1 MNPLSPI
8 RCDVGIFGVSV
19 NRNIVGGLYG
29 RDVELAQISRTLE
42 RVSSREISP
51 AGAVIMLSGVS
62 GAGKSALAE
71 AVLEEAE
78 HLGYDCVRTACEPFH
93 EGMSYFPV
101 RELVRQMAGGRPVGE
116 LVAEQFG
123 SGSSEVEM
131 AAVSESISADPDS
144 RREAIVATFTNVIMG
159 DYRKTGSSPRLLFID
174 DLEHLDVGS
183 ADALICLVSRLNE
196 GPVVIL
202 GAFRSDRV
210 AEPTHPIR
218 PVIASARR
226 MEGVYQNH
234 EMRGFDVVGFGS
246 LVESLLGGPAK
257 LPETVTRKLYEETEG
272 NPLFTRELIRM
283 LCSPDPRSGRVSLS
297 QVDDVWLFD
306 GDIGSWDIPDSVEEV
321 IASRLNLLDVEER
334 HELELAAVVGRRF
347 AFAVLHG
354 LMEAGEDELLRDMEK
369 FLDVDLI
376 RELQTSDESFEFSHG
391 KIRDVLY
398 AQLSGLRKRRLHAQV
413 AGVISNLRASSN
425 EDWDALIGEHLYLAA
440 KYADAFPYL
449 LRAARNAQ
457 ATGASTEA
465 AALFGKALESSDG
478 VVFDGDDSRASIQ
491 LELVNA
497 YISASEV
504 VKAGRLLA
512 QLTGAANPSSI
523 RTVALDLLG
532 DVLLFE
538 GEIDQA
544 LAAYEESRR
553 LAEALDDTEAL
564 CEVLC
569 DLAELHGRQYE
580 RQAGI
585 APAIAES
592 HRIQYVTHVDE
603 AFAMRA
609 DLAPGPLR
617 ARALRNKAKLSRVS
631 GDLSVAES
639 LYRQAIDTVDG
650 RVASHRFLV
659 PYAKTLRRAGKA
671 KEALEHIERVISW
684 STQVGSARSQAIG
697 WQYKATFLMTLAK
710 DEKSFSEANAAA
722 ERALHGHRSIG
733 YAQGIRET
741 EIVLGEIALRTGD
754 LRRALEWFTSAAD
767 ARDLASNELLEV
779 IAIEL
784 DANGEE
790 DRAALIRDSVE
801 AEAATA

>member
-1 MNPLSPI
+1 MQ
-8 RCDVGIFGVSV
+8 VS
-19 NRNIVGGLYG
+19 RNIVGRLYG
-29 RDVELAQISRTLE
+29 RDAELASIRRTLE
-42 RVSSREISP
+42 RVTAQDAGP
-51 AGAVIMLSGVS
+51 AGSVVMLSGAS

-71 AVLEEAE
+71 AVLSAAEE
-78 HLGYDCVRTACEPFH
+78 LGYRCFRTACEPFH

-101 RELVRQMAGGRPVGE
+101 RELVRQMAEGRPVGDV
-116 LVAEQFG
+116 VADQFG
-123 SGSSEVEM
+123 ATSSEVEM
-131 AAVSESISADPDS
+131 AAVSESISADPAS

-159 DYRKTGSSPRLLFID
+159 DYRQPDSSPKLLFID

-183 ADALICLVSRLNE
+183 ADALICLVSRLGE
-196 GPVVIL
+196 GPVVVL
-202 GAFRSDRV
+202 GAYRSDRV
-210 AEPTHPIR
+210 AESTHPVR

-234 EMRGFDVVGFGS
+234 EIRGFGRSGFQA
-246 LVESLLGGPAK
+246 LLESLLGGPANLPDSVTNK
-257 LPETVTRKLYEETEG
+257 LFDETEG

-283 LCSPDPRSGRVSLS
+283 LCSPDPRSGRVSLREI
-297 QVDDVWLFD
+297 DGAWRFE
-306 GDIGSWDIPDSVEEV
+306 GDIGAWDIPDSVEEV
-321 IASRLNLLDVEER
+321 IASRLNLLAVEER
-334 HELELAAVVGRRF
+334 RELELAAVVGRRF

-354 LMEAGEDELLRDMEK
+354 LMEAGEDELLEDLEK

-413 AGVISNLRASSN
+413 ADVISNLRASSN

-440 KYADAFPYL
+440 KHADAFPYL

-457 ATGASTEA
+457 ATGASSEA
-465 AALFGKALESSDG
+465 AVLFGKVLESSDG
-478 VVFDGDDSRASIQ
+478 VVFTGDDSRASIQ

-497 YISASEV
+497 HIGASEV
-504 VKAGRLLA
+504 ADAGRLLS
-512 QLTGAANPSSI
+512 QLTDAANPPSV
-523 RTVALDLLG
+523 RVVALDLLG

-538 GEIDQA
+538 GEVDQA
-544 LAAYEESRR
+544 LTAYEESRR
-553 LAEALDDTEAL
+553 LAEALDDTQAL

-585 APAIAES
+585 SPARAEDHRLQYIA
-592 HRIQYVTHVDE
+592 QVDR
-603 AFAMRA
+603 AFAMHT
-609 DLAPGPLR
+609 DIPPGPLK

-631 GDLSVAES
+631 GDLSTAES
-639 LYRQAIDTVDG
+639 LYRQAIDTVDS
-650 RVASHRFLV
+650 RVTSHRFLI

-671 KEALEHIERVISW
+671 EDALNVIEKVLSW

-697 WQYKATFLMTLAK
+697 WQYKATFLMTLATD
-710 DEKSFSEANAAA
+710 DESFAESYATA

-741 EIVLGEIALRTGD
+741 EIVLGEISLRTGD
-754 LRRALEWFTSAAD
+754 LTRAIEWFGSAAD
-767 ARDLASNELLEV
+767 ARDLADADLLDA

-790 DRAALIRDSVE
+790 DRAAVVRGAIDL
-801 AEAATA
+801 EAASA

>member
-19 NRNIVGGLYG
+19 NRNNVGGLYG
-29 RDVELAQISRTLE
+29 RDSELALITRTLE
-42 RVSSREISP
+42 RVGRRETSP
-51 AGAVIMLSGVS
+51 AGAMIMLSGVS

-71 AVLEEAE
+71 AVLETAE
-78 HLGYDCVRTACEPFH
+78 QMGYDCVRTACEPFH

-101 RELVRQMAGGRPVGE
+101 RELVRQMANGRPVGE

-131 AAVSESISADPDS
+131 AAVSESISADPAS

-159 DYRKTGSSPRLLFID
+159 EYRKAGSSPQLLFID
-174 DLEHLDVGS
+174 DLEHLDAGS
-183 ADALICLVSRLNE
+183 ADALICLVSRLSE

-210 AEPTHPIR
+210 AEPTHPVR
-218 PVIASARR
+218 PVIVSARR
-226 MEGVYQNH
+226 MEGIYQNH
-234 EMRGFDVVGFGS
+234 EIRGFDVAGFGS
-246 LVESLLGGPAK
+246 LVESLLGGSAK
-257 LPETVTRKLYEETEG
+257 LPDTVTRKLYEETEG

-321 IASRLNLLDVEER
+321 IASRLNLLDVQER

-440 KYADAFPYL
+440 KHAEAFPYL
-449 LRAARNAQ
+449 LRAARNAL
-457 ATGASTEA
+457 AMGASAEA
-465 AALFGKALESSDG
+465 AVLYRKALESSDG
-478 VVFDGDDSRASIQ
+478 VVFNGDDSRASIQ

-497 YISASEV
+497 YIAASEV
-504 VKAGRLLA
+504 TNAGRLLA

-523 RTVALDLLG
+523 RTVALDLMG
-532 DVLLFE
+532 DVLMFE
-538 GEIDQA
+538 GEIDRA
-544 LAAYEESRR
+544 LDAYQESRR

-585 APAIAES
+585 APEIAER
-592 HRIQYVTHVDE
+592 HRVQYVAHVDE

-631 GDLSVAES
+631 GDLSAAEN

-671 KEALEHIERVISW
+671 QEALDHIERVISW

-710 DEKSFSEANAAA
+710 DDESFSQANSTA
-722 ERALHGHRSIG
+722 ERALHAHQSIG

-754 LRRALEWFTSAAD
+754 LPRAIEWFTSAAD
-767 ARDLASNELLEV
+767 ARDLESNELLEV

-790 DRAALIRDSVE
+790 DRAALIRESIE
-801 AEAATA
+801 AEAATV

>member
-29 RDVELAQISRTLE
+29 RDAELAQISRTLE
-42 RVSSREISP
+42 RVSRRETSP

-71 AVLEEAE
+71 AVLKAAE
-78 HLGYDCVRTACEPFH
+78 QLGYDCVRTACEPFH

-131 AAVSESISADPDS
+131 AAVSESISADPAS

-159 DYRKTGSSPRLLFID
+159 DYRKTGSPPRLLFVD

-210 AEPTHPIR
+210 AEPTHPVR

-226 MEGVYQNH
+226 MEGVYQHH
-234 EMRGFDVVGFGS
+234 EIRGFDHVGFGA
-246 LVESLLGGPAK
+246 LLESLLGGPAK
-257 LPETVTRKLYEETEG
+257 LPEKVTRKLYEETEG

-297 QVDDVWLFD
+297 QVEDVWLFE

-440 KYADAFPYL
+440 KYSDAFPYL

-504 VKAGRLLA
+504 AKAGRLIS
-512 QLTGAANPSSI
+512 QLTGEANPSSI

-544 LAAYEESRR
+544 LRAYEESRR
-553 LAEALDDTEAL
+553 LAEALGDTEAL

-592 HRIQYVTHVDE
+592 HRIQYITHVDE
-603 AFAMRA
+603 AFAMRN
-609 DLAPGPLR
+609 DLPPGPLR

-671 KEALEHIERVISW
+671 NEALEHIERVISW

-697 WQYKATFLMTLAK
+697 WQYKATFLMTLAH
-710 DEKSFSEANAAA
+710 DEKSFSEANATA
-722 ERALHGHRSIG
+722 ERALNGHRSIG

-754 LRRALEWFTSAAD
+754 LPRALEWFTSAAD
-767 ARDLASNELLEV
+767 AQDLERNELLEV

-784 DANGEE
+784 EANGEE
-790 DRAALIRDSVE
+790 DRAALIRDSIE

>member
-1 MNPLSPI
+1 MNALSPI
-8 RCDVGIFGVSV
+8 RCDVGRIGVSV
-19 NRNIVGGLYG
+19 KRNIVGGLYG
-29 RDVELAQISRTLE
+29 RDAELAQINRTLE
-42 RVSSREISP
+42 RVSRQELGP
-51 AGAVIMLSGVS
+51 AGAVIMLSGAS

-71 AVLEEAE
+71 AVLIAAE
-78 HLGYDCVRTACEPFH
+78 QLGYDCVRTACEPFH

-101 RELVRQMAGGRPVGE
+101 RELVRQMAEGRTVGE
-116 LVAEQFG
+116 VVAELFG
-123 SGSSEVEM
+123 AGSSEVEM
-131 AAVSESISADPDS
+131 AAVSESISADPAS

-159 DYRKTGSSPRLLFID
+159 AYRSGESSPKLLFID

-210 AEPTHPIR
+210 AAPTHPVR

-226 MEGVYQNH
+226 MEGIYQNH
-234 EMRGFDVVGFGS
+234 EIRGFDISGFGA
-246 LVESLLGGPAK
+246 LLESLLGGPTN
-257 LPETVTRKLYEETEG
+257 LPDSVTRKLYEETEG

-297 QVDDVWLFD
+297 QVDDVWLFN

-354 LMEAGEDELLRDMEK
+354 LMEAGEEELLRDMEK

-398 AQLSGLRKRRLHAQV
+398 SQLSGLRKRRLHAQV
-413 AGVISNLRASSN
+413 AAVISNLRASSN

-440 KYADAFPYL
+440 KHSEAFPYL

-457 ATGASTEA
+457 ATGASSEA
-465 AALFGKALESSDG
+465 AALFGKVLESSAG

-491 LELVNA
+491 LELVNS

-504 VKAGRLLA
+504 ANAGRLLA
-512 QLTGAANPSSI
+512 QLTGAENPSSI
-523 RTVALDLLG
+523 RTVALNLFG

-544 LAAYEESRR
+544 LDAYEESRR
-553 LAEALDDTEAL
+553 LAEALDDADAL

-585 APAIAES
+585 APAVAEN
-592 HRIQYVTHVDE
+592 HRLEYVAHVDR
-603 AFAMRA
+603 AFAMHA
-609 DLAPGPLR
+609 HIAPGPLR

-631 GDLSVAES
+631 GDLAAAES
-639 LYRQAIDTVDG
+639 LYRQAIDTVDS

-659 PYAKTLRRAGKA
+659 PYAKTLRRAGKGN
-671 KEALEHIERVISW
+671 EALDHIERVISW

-697 WQYKATFLMTLAK
+697 WQYKATFLMTLAQD
-710 DEKSFSEANAAA
+710 DESFSEANATA
-722 ERALHGHRSIG
+722 ERALHAHQSIG
-733 YAQGIRET
+733 YVQGIRET

-754 LRRALEWFTSAAD
+754 LERALEWFTSAVD
-767 ARDLASNELLEV
+767 ARDLSPNHLLEA

-790 DRAALIRDSVE
+790 DRAALIRDASR

>member
-8 RCDVGIFGVSV
+8 RCDSGRIGVSV
-19 NRNIVGGLYG
+19 NRNVVGGLYG
-29 RDVELAQISRTLE
+29 RDAELALINRTLE
-42 RVSSREISP
+42 RVSRQQAGP
-51 AGAVIMLSGVS
+51 AGAMITLSGAS

-71 AVLEEAE
+71 AVLTAAE
-78 HLGYDCVRTACEPFH
+78 RLGYRCVRTACEPFH

-101 RELVRQMAGGRPVGE
+101 RELVRQIAEGRPVGDV
-116 LVAEQFG
+116 VAGQFG
-123 SGSSEVEM
+123 AGSPEVEM
-131 AAVSESISADPDS
+131 AAVSESISADPSS

-159 DYRKTGSSPRLLFID
+159 DYRKVGSCPKLLFID
-174 DLEHLDVGS
+174 DLEHLDAGS
-183 ADALICLVSRLNE
+183 ADALICLVSRLSE

-202 GAFRSDRV
+202 GAFRSDQV
-210 AEPTHPIR
+210 SEPTHPVR

-226 MEGVYQNH
+226 MEGIYQNH
-234 EMRGFDVVGFGS
+234 EIRGFDSAGFGA
-246 LVESLLGGPAK
+246 LVESLLGGPTD
-257 LPETVTRKLYEETEG
+257 LPAAVTKKLYEETEG

-297 QVDDVWLFD
+297 QSGNVWLFD

-354 LMEAGEDELLRDMEK
+354 LMKAGEDELLRDLEK

-398 AQLSGLRKRRLHAQV
+398 SQLSGLRKRRLHAQV
-413 AGVISNLRASSN
+413 AEVISNLRASSN

-440 KYADAFPYL
+440 KHADAFPYL

-457 ATGASTEA
+457 ATGASSEA
-465 AALFGKALESSDG
+465 AALFGKVLESSDG

-497 YISASEV
+497 YLNASEV
-504 VKAGRLLA
+504 ANAGRLLA
-512 QLTGAANPSSI
+512 LLTGVDNPSSI
-523 RTVALDLLG
+523 RAVALGLLG

-538 GEIDQA
+538 GETDQA
-544 LAAYEESRR
+544 LEAYEESRR
-553 LAEALDDTEAL
+553 LAEALDDTETL
-564 CEVLC
+564 CQVLC

-585 APAIAES
+585 APASAEN
-592 HRIQYVTHVDE
+592 HRIQYIAHVE
-603 AFAMRA
+603 RAFAMRA
-609 DLAPGPLR
+609 DLLPGPLR

-639 LYRQAIDTVDG
+639 LYRQAIDTVDS
-650 RVASHRFLV
+650 RVASHRFLI

-671 KEALEHIERVISW
+671 DEALGHIERVISW

-697 WQYKATFLMTLAK
+697 WQYKATFLMTLARA
-710 DEKSFSEANAAA
+710 EESFSEANATA
-722 ERALHGHRSIG
+722 ERALHGHQSIG

-754 LRRALEWFTSAAD
+754 RDRALEWFSSAAD
-767 ARDLASNELLEV
+767 ARNLEHHDLLEA
-779 IAIEL
+779 IALEL

-790 DRAALIRDSVE
+790 DRAALIRDAIE
-801 AEAATA
+801 AKAVTA

>member
-1 MNPLSPI
+1 MGHIGVLVNSNP
-8 RCDVGIFGVSV
+8 
-19 NRNIVGGLYG
+19 VGGLYG
-29 RDVELAQISRTLE
+29 RDAELGLINQTLD
-42 RVSSREISP
+42 RVRKREAGP
-51 AGAVIMLSGVS
+51 AGAMIMLSGVS
-62 GAGKSALAE
+62 GAGKSALAD
-71 AVLEEAE
+71 AVLDAAAQR
-78 HLGYDCVRTACEPFH
+78 GYECVRTACEPFH

-101 RELVRQMAGGRPVGE
+101 RELVRQMAEGRPVGDV
-116 LVAEQFG
+116 VAEKFG
-123 SGSSEVEM
+123 AGSSEVEM
-131 AAVSESISADPDS
+131 AAVSESISADPAS

-159 DYRKTGSSPRLLFID
+159 DYREASAPPKLLFID
-174 DLEHLDVGS
+174 DLEHLDAGS
-183 ADALICLVSRLNE
+183 ADALICLVSRLSE

-202 GAFRSDRV
+202 GAFRSDLV
-210 AEPTHPIR
+210 AEATHPVR

-226 MEGVYQNH
+226 MEGIYQNH
-234 EMRGFDVVGFGS
+234 EIRGFDGTGFVA
-246 LVESLLGGPAK
+246 LLESLLGGTIDMPDA
-257 LPETVTRKLYEETEG
+257 VTKKLYEETEG

-283 LCSPDPRSGRVSLS
+283 LCSPDPRSGRVSLR
-297 QVDDVWLFD
+297 QVDGVWRFD
-306 GDIGSWDIPDSVEEV
+306 GDIGAWEIPDSVEEV
-321 IASRLNLLDVEER
+321 IASRLNLLDVAER

-354 LMEAGEDELLRDMEK
+354 LMEAGEDELLQDLEK

-398 AQLSGLRKRRLHAQV
+398 SQLSGLRKRRLHAQV
-413 AGVISNLRASSN
+413 AEVISNLRASSN

-440 KYADAFPYL
+440 KHAEAFPFL

-457 ATGASTEA
+457 ATGASSEA

-478 VVFDGDDSRASIQ
+478 VVFEGDDSRASLQ
-491 LELVNA
+491 LELVSA
-497 YISASEV
+497 YISASEIAQ
-504 VKAGRLLA
+504 AGRLLA
-512 QLTGAANPSSI
+512 QLTASGNPPSI
-523 RTVALDLLG
+523 RAVALGLMG

-538 GEIDQA
+538 GEVDRA
-544 LAAYEESRR
+544 LEAYEESRR
-553 LAEALDDTEAL
+553 LAEVLDNEEAL

-585 APAIAES
+585 APVIAEN
-592 HRIQYVTHVDE
+592 HRTQYVDYVDR
-603 AFAMRA
+603 AFAMHT

-631 GDLSVAES
+631 GDLSAAEN
-639 LYRQAIDTVDG
+639 LYRQAIDAVDS
-650 RVASHRFLV
+650 RVSSHRFLI

-671 KEALEHIERVISW
+671 NEALELIERVISW

-697 WQYKATFLMTLAK
+697 WQYKATFLMTLAA
-710 DEKSFSEANAAA
+710 DEGAFAEANATA
-722 ERALHGHRSIG
+722 ERALHGHQSIG

-754 LRRALEWFTSAAD
+754 LERGLTWFRSASD
-767 ARDLASNELLEV
+767 GDLRHEDLLEA

-790 DRAALIRDSVE
+790 DRAALIRRAAEVE
-801 AEAATA
+801 EATA

>member
-1 MNPLSPI
+1 M
-8 RCDVGIFGVSV
+8 
-19 NRNIVGGLYG
+19 NRNDVGGLYG
-29 RDVELAQISRTLE
+29 RDAELALINRTLE
-42 RVSSREISP
+42 RVNGREIGP
-51 AGAVIMLSGVS
+51 AGAMIMLSGAS

-71 AVLEEAE
+71 TVLAAAE
-78 HLGYDCVRTACEPFH
+78 QLGYYCVRTACEPFH

-101 RELVRQMAGGRPVGE
+101 RELVRQLAAGRPVGD
-116 LVAEQFG
+116 VIAAQFG
-123 SGSSEVEM
+123 AGSAEVEM
-131 AAVSESISADPDS
+131 AAVSESMSADPSS

-159 DYRKTGSSPRLLFID
+159 KYRKSNASPTLLFID

-183 ADALICLVSRLNE
+183 ADALICLVSRLSE

-210 AEPTHPIR
+210 AEPTHPVR

-226 MEGVYQNH
+226 QEGIYQNH
-234 EMRGFDVVGFGS
+234 EIRGFNSVGFKA
-246 LVESLLGGPAK
+246 LVESLLGGPTN
-257 LPETVTRKLYEETEG
+257 LPQAVTNKLYDETEG

-297 QVDDVWLFD
+297 QSDGVWVFE

-321 IASRLNLLDVEER
+321 IASRLNLLDAEER

-347 AFAVLHG
+347 AFAVLNG
-354 LMEAGEDELLRDMEK
+354 LMQAGEDELLQDLEK
-369 FLDVDLI
+369 FLGVDLI
-376 RELQTSDESFEFSHG
+376 RELQTSEEAFEFSHG

-398 AQLSGLRKRRLHAQV
+398 SQLSGVRKRRLHAQV
-413 AGVISNLRASSN
+413 ADVISSLRSSSN

-440 KYADAFPYL
+440 KHAGAFPYL

-457 ATGASTEA
+457 ATGASSEA
-465 AALFGKALESSDG
+465 ALLFGKALECSDG
-478 VVFDGDDSRASIQ
+478 VVFDGNDSRASIR
-491 LELVNA
+491 LELVSA
-497 YISASEV
+497 YISASQITD
-504 VKAGRLLA
+504 AGRLLS
-512 QLTGAANPSSI
+512 QLTGAENSPST
-523 RTVALDLLG
+523 RTAALNMLG

-538 GEIDQA
+538 GEVDQA
-544 LAAYEESRR
+544 LEAYEESRR
-553 LAEALDDTEAL
+553 LAEALDDAQAL

-580 RQAGI
+580 QQAGI
-585 APAIAES
+585 APVSAES
-592 HRIQYVTHVDE
+592 HRIQYMAHVDQ
-603 AFAMRA
+603 AFAMHA

-631 GDLSVAES
+631 GDLSTAER
-639 LYRQAIDTVDG
+639 LYRQAIDTVDS
-650 RVASHRFLV
+650 RVASHRFLI

-671 KEALEHIERVISW
+671 NEALGHIERVISW
-684 STQVGSARSQAIG
+684 SGQVGSVRSQAIG
-697 WQYKATFLMTLAK
+697 WQYKATFLMTLAQ
-710 DEKSFSEANAAA
+710 DEKSFSEANVTA
-722 ERALHGHRSIG
+722 ERALHGHQSIG

-754 LRRALEWFTSAAD
+754 LERALEWFGSAASAGGLERTD
-767 ARDLASNELLEV
+767 LLEA
-779 IAIEL
+779 IAVEL

-790 DRAALIRDSVE
+790 DRAALIRGAIE

>member
-1 MNPLSPI
+1 MSLS
-8 RCDVGIFGVSV
+8 
-19 NRNIVGGLYG
+19 RNNAGRLYG
-29 RDVELAQISRTLE
+29 RDTELALIIRTLE
-42 RVSSREISP
+42 RVRKREGGP
-51 AGAVIMLSGVS
+51 AGAVIMLSGAS

-71 AVLEEAE
+71 AVLVEAAQM
-78 HLGYDCVRTACEPFH
+78 GFDCVRTACEPFH

-101 RELVRQMAGGRPVGE
+101 RELVRQMAHGRPVGE
-116 LVAEQFG
+116 VVAEHFG
-123 SGSSEVEM
+123 AGSPEVEM
-131 AAVSESISADPDS
+131 AAVSESISADPSS

-159 DYRKTGSSPRLLFID
+159 EYRKPEALPKLLFID

-183 ADALICLVSRLNE
+183 ADALICLVSRLSE

-234 EMRGFDVVGFGS
+234 EIRGFDLAGFGA
-246 LVESLLGGPAK
+246 LVESLLGGRTM
-257 LPETVTRKLYEETEG
+257 LPEMVTKKLYEETEG

-297 QVDDVWLFD
+297 MVDDVWTFD

-321 IASRLNLLDVEER
+321 IASRLNLLDAEER

-354 LMEAGEDELLRDMEK
+354 LMEAGEEELLRDMEK
-369 FLDVDLI
+369 FLDVELI

-413 AGVISNLRASSN
+413 ADVISNLRASSN

-440 KYADAFPYL
+440 KHAEAFPYL
-449 LRAARNAQ
+449 LRAARNAL
-457 ATGASTEA
+457 ATGASSEA
-465 AALFGKALESSDG
+465 AALFGKALSSCDG

-497 YISASEV
+497 QISASQIAE
-504 VKAGRLLA
+504 AGRVLGK
-512 QLTGAANPSSI
+512 LTSAENPPSI

-532 DVLLFE
+532 DVLLYE

-544 LAAYEESRR
+544 LVAYEESLR
-553 LAEALDDTEAL
+553 LAEALDDVEAL

-580 RQAGI
+580 RQAGV
-585 APAIAES
+585 APASAEQHRLQYIANVEKA
-592 HRIQYVTHVDE
+592 YT
-603 AFAMRA
+603 MRA

-631 GDLSVAES
+631 GDLFTAES
-639 LYRQAIDTVDG
+639 LYRQAIDTVDS

-659 PYAKTLRRAGKA
+659 PYAKTLRRAGKPD
-671 KEALEHIERVISW
+671 EALGHIERVISW

-697 WQYKATFLMTLAK
+697 LQYKATILMTLAA
-710 DEKSFSEANAAA
+710 DAETFAEANATA
-722 ERALHGHRSIG
+722 ERALHAHQSIG

-741 EIVLGEIALRTGD
+741 KIVLGEIALRTGD
-754 LRRALEWFTSAAD
+754 YERGLQW
-767 ARDLASNELLEV
+767 LASASDTREMAHDDLLEA

-790 DRAALIRDSVE
+790 DRATLIRGAIE
-801 AEAATA
+801 PEAANA

>member
-1 MNPLSPI
+1 M
-8 RCDVGIFGVSV
+8 
-19 NRNIVGGLYG
+19 
-29 RDVELAQISRTLE
+29 
-42 RVSSREISP
+42 
-51 AGAVIMLSGVS
+51 IMLSGVS

-71 AVLEEAE
+71 AVLETAE
-78 HLGYDCVRTACEPFH
+78 QMGYDCVRTACEPFH

-101 RELVRQMAGGRPVGE
+101 RELVRQMANGRPVGE

-131 AAVSESISADPDS
+131 AAVSESISADPAS

-159 DYRKTGSSPRLLFID
+159 EYRKAGSSPQLLFID
-174 DLEHLDVGS
+174 DLEHLDAGS
-183 ADALICLVSRLNE
+183 ADALICLVSRLSE

-226 MEGVYQNH
+226 MEGIYQNH
-234 EMRGFDVVGFGS
+234 EIRGFDVAGFGS
-246 LVESLLGGPAK
+246 LVESLLGGSAK
-257 LPETVTRKLYEETEG
+257 LPDTVTRKLYEETEG

-321 IASRLNLLDVEER
+321 IASRLNLLDVQER

-440 KYADAFPYL
+440 KHAEAFPYL
-449 LRAARNAQ
+449 LRAARNAL
-457 ATGASTEA
+457 AMGASAEA
-465 AALFGKALESSDG
+465 AVLYRKALESSDG
-478 VVFDGDDSRASIQ
+478 VVFNGDDSRASIQ

-497 YISASEV
+497 YIAASEV
-504 VKAGRLLA
+504 TNAGRLLA

-523 RTVALDLLG
+523 RTVALDLMG

-538 GEIDQA
+538 GEIDRA
-544 LAAYEESRR
+544 LDAYEESCR

-585 APAIAES
+585 APEIAER
-592 HRIQYVTHVDE
+592 HRVQYVAHVDE

-631 GDLSVAES
+631 GDLSAAEN

-671 KEALEHIERVISW
+671 QEALDHIERVISW

-710 DEKSFSEANAAA
+710 DDESFSQANSTA
-722 ERALHGHRSIG
+722 ERALHAHQSIG

-754 LRRALEWFTSAAD
+754 LPRALEWFTSAAD
-767 ARDLASNELLEV
+767 ARDLESNELLEV

-790 DRAALIRDSVE
+790 DRAALIRESIE
-801 AEAATA
+801 AEAATV

>member
-42 RVSSREISP
+42 RVSRRETSP

-71 AVLEEAE
+71 AVLEAAE
-78 HLGYDCVRTACEPFH
+78 QLGYDCVRTACEPFH

-131 AAVSESISADPDS
+131 AAVSESISADPAS

-210 AEPTHPIR
+210 AEPTHPVR

-234 EMRGFDVVGFGS
+234 EIRGFDVLGFGS

-257 LPETVTRKLYEETEG
+257 LPDTVTRKLYEETEG

-504 VKAGRLLA
+504 AKAGRLLA

-671 KEALEHIERVISW
+671 KEALDHIERVISW

-767 ARDLASNELLEV
+767 ARDLGSKELLEV

-801 AEAATA
+801 TEAATA